1 MNEKKRKKIV
11 YLILVVAVI
20 WGVYNLPTKRGEKA
34 DVETPETAQPLNPTS
49 PGESAGKMINI
60 EQKVRTAW
68 GADPFR
74 VRRSVKTAPLS
85 TPVWH
90 LSGIVYN
97 SQTQLAIINN
107 RPVRAGDVVNNA
119 KVVSIKAK
127 TVTLEHKGTLLTLTV
142 TKG

>member
-1 MNEKKRKKIV
+1 MNEKRRKKIV

-20 WGVYNLPTKRGEKA
+20 WGVYNFPTKRGEKA
-34 DVETPETAQPLNPTS
+34 DVEAPETVQLLNPTL
-49 PGESAGKMINI
+49 PAQSAGKMINI
-60 EQKVRTAW
+60 EQKVRAVW
-68 GADPFR
+68 GADPFQ
-74 VRRSVKTAPLS
+74 VRRPVKAAPLS
-85 TPVWH
+85 APVWH

-107 RPVRAGDVVNNA
+107 RLVRTGDVVNNA

-127 TVTLEHKGTLLTLTV
+127 TVTLEHNGTLLTLTV

>member
-1 MNEKKRKKIV
+1 MNKKRRKKIV
-11 YLILVVAVI
+11 YLVLVVAVI
-20 WGVYNLPTKRGEKA
+20 WGVYNFPTKRGEKA
-34 DVETPETAQPLNPTS
+34 DIEAPETIQPLNQTS
-49 PGESAGKMINI
+49 PAQSVGKMINI
-60 EQKVRTAW
+60 EQKARAAW

-74 VRRSVKTAPLS
+74 VRRSVKAAPL
-85 TPVWH
+85 TAPVWH

-127 TVTLEHKGTLLTLTV
+127 TVTLEHNGTLLTLTV
-142 TKG
+142 SKG